1 MQAADKSK
9 PRFHKRT
16 IQSLI
21 KKLMSEDGVV
31 RNNARLELVKIGEST
46 IDFLAE
52 LVNNSNDRVR
62 WEAIKAMGEIKSPST
77 IPFLVDALEDEV
89 SSVRWLAAE
98 GLIALKNEG
107 IRAILDALIERK
119 ESYLLR
125 QGAHHVLHD
134 LNKKLQ
140 DNKIAELIS
149 LLEHPE
155 EYVRIPMMAKQILD
169 HRIAGHHLED
179 SEHFKK

>member
-1 MQAADKSK
+1 MQASKKSK
-9 PRFHKRT
+9 SRINKHSIET
-16 IQSLI
+16 LI
-21 KKLMSEDGVV
+21 KDLMSDDGVV
-31 RNNARLELVKIGEST
+31 RNKARLELVEMGEGT

-52 LVNNSNDRVR
+52 LVNNSNDRAR
-62 WEAIKAMGEIKSPST
+62 WEAIKAMGEIKNSLT

-107 IRAILDALIERK
+107 IRAILEVLIERK

-134 LNKKLQ
+134 LNKKLE

-149 LLEHPE
+149 LIEHPE
-155 EYVRIPMMAKQILD
+155 VHVRIPMLAKQILD
-169 HRIAGHHLED
+169 DMIHRHLHEED
-179 SEHFKK
+179 DNLK